1 MDTIYLAY
9 GFRTGRISL
18 IKQSAV
24 MAFVAAQSGDDGL
37 GGCALINDRLHCT
50 VGANVHQVAQT
61 HCQNAAPVKRTA
73 DFSTNE
79 RKAVRGDRQH
89 GGRSTTV
96 HQHLEL

>member
-37 GGCALINDRLHCT
+37 L
-50 VGANVHQVAQT
+50 
-61 HCQNAAPVKRTA
+61 
-73 DFSTNE
+73 
-79 RKAVRGDRQH
+79 
-89 GGRSTTV
+89 
-96 HQHLEL
+96 